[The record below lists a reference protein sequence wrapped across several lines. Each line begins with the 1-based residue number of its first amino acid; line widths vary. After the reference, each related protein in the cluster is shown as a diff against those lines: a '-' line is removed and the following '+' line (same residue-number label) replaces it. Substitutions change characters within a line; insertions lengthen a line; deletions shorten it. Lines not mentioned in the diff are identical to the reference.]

1 MKKMTS
7 QRRLDIVSLCLA
19 LLLALTA
26 FPSCSSP
33 ESVETYVPVS
43 KTDSAG
49 RLAFVADMSDT
60 ISTYD
65 FSIFA
70 RIDCSGRR
78 FETIRSF
85 PLKIDMVSPS
95 GKEYT
100 ETVYVPV
107 SSFEAGNMSVHDF
120 CETYR
125 SDSRPSECGKWE
137 IYITP
142 PPVDGLRG
150 MGLIMK
156 INR

>member
-1 MKKMTS
+1 MTS
-7 QRRLDIVSLCLA
+7 QRRLDIVSLSLA
-19 LLLALTA
+19 LLLALATLL
-26 FPSCSSP
+26 SCSSP
-33 ESVETYVPVS
+33 ESVEIYVPVS
-43 KTDSAG
+43 KADGAG

-60 ISTYD
+60 MSTYD
-65 FSIFA
+65 FSIYA

-78 FETIRSF
+78 FENIRSF

-107 SSFEAGNMSVHDF
+107 SSFEDRNMSVHDF

-125 SDSRPSECGKWE
+125 SASRPSEYGEWD

-142 PPVDGLRG
+142 PSIDGLRG